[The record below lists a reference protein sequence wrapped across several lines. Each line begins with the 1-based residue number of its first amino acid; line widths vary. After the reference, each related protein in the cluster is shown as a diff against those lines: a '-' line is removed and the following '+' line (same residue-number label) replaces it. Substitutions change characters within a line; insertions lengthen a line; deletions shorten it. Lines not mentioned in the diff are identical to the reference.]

1 MPETSEPPP
10 VKMTTQWLHVPL
22 LPLPI
27 PIQVP
32 ANQVPANQAPNQ
44 VPQNANPQNPFS
56 SPGGP

>member
-1 MPETSEPPP
+1 
-10 VKMTTQWLHVPL
+10 MTTQWLHVPL

-32 ANQVPANQAPNQ
+32 ANQVPANQAPANQ